1 MVRVITHN
9 LLACHVKKCNT
20 NNFPLQFKD
29 AKIEVRE
36 AEFNAE
42 FLKGFMPKIEWKAL
56 VDTAREVSVLYS
68 LLSTKYN
75 EVS

>member
-1 MVRVITHN
+1 MVRIITHN

-20 NNFPLQFKD
+20 NNFPLLFVD

-56 VDTAREVSVLYS
+56 VDTARVVSLLYS